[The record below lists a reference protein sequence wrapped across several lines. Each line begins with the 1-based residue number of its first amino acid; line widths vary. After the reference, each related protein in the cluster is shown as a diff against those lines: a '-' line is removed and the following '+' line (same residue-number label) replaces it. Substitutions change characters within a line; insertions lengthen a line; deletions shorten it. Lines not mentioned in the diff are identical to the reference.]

1 MFSIPYFTL
10 VNIIPKQEI
19 IQELV
24 ASRFTK
30 ENIAHELKQLL
41 NDEHYRQ
48 TMLNNY
54 KLLWNILGYQSAS
67 ETAAEYIILTR

>member
-1 MFSIPYFTL
+1 MFSIPHFTL

-30 ENIAHELKQLL
+30 ENIAH
-41 NDEHYRQ
+41 
-48 TMLNNY
+48 
-54 KLLWNILGYQSAS
+54 
-67 ETAAEYIILTR
+67 